1 MCGPLNV
8 KRLAAA
14 ATPLLVGVAEG
25 KPVLQLLLDVI
36 HFGAENEHDRFR
48 IDQDRDPL
56 VFDDLVEFAP
66 LIGIFERVAEARAT
80 TRPHAD
86 ANSDRGFAPV
96 GEERL
101 DALRRGVRH
110 RQGLLSR
117 HHSISDRELS
127 NTGTNQ
133 IPHAY
138 VAIPLCSVSRL
149 AAAAS
154 ASAAKSASV
163 AVGKRPRPMR
173 TAAWATVSGSPSA
186 RST

>member
-14 ATPLLVGVAEG
+14 ATSLLVGIPES

-48 IDQDRDPL
+48 IDQDRHAL
-56 VFDDLVEFAP
+56 VFDDLVELAL

-80 TRPHAD
+80 ARPHAD
-86 ANSDRGFAPV
+86 ANSYRGLAAV

-117 HHSISDRELS
+117 HHSISERELS
-127 NTGTNQ
+127 NTGTTQ
-133 IPHAY
+133 IPNGY
-138 VAIPLCSVSRL
+138 VAMPLCSSTRL
-149 AAAAS
+149 PPA
-154 ASAAKSASV
+154 
-163 AVGKRPRPMR
+163 PRP
-173 TAAWATVSGSPSA
+173 
-186 RST
+186 